1 LELRVIKAFS
11 FLSLLVF
18 SCLSAFASDSA
29 PAPTPPSAEVI
40 KLIGKVTL
48 DDTPLKVGD
57 IINKRGMI
65 TTSDKSYIQFKIDKW
80 KNNISIGAN
89 SKMDLNFSDEKKYT
103 LEKGHCRWKS
113 FAPSEVKG
121 KIFTK
126 NSALGVRGTD
136 FLLKFNSTFGETEVI
151 MFDGAVFF
159 ENSAD
164 KSNAFEIKKGQ
175 WGGIGG
181 RFGQKMNPPLDLP
194 KEVLDTM
201 ERTIE

>member
-1 LELRVIKAFS
+1 MIKAFS
-11 FLSLLVF
+11 ILTILVLSLNLGHAEEV
-18 SCLSAFASDSA
+18 AVTPAA
-29 PAPTPPSAEVI
+29 PIPPTAEVI

-65 TTSDKSYIQFKIDKW
+65 TTADKSYIQFKIDKW

-103 LEKGHCRWKS
+103 LEKGYCRWKS
-113 FAPSEVKG
+113 FATSESKG

-126 NSALGVRGTD
+126 NSSLGVRGTD

-181 RFGQKMNPPLDLP
+181 RFGQKINPPLDLP

>member
-1 LELRVIKAFS
+1 MIKAFS
-11 FLSLLVF
+11 FLTILIF
-18 SCLSAFASDSA
+18 SWKLALAEEKI
-29 PAPTPPSAEVI
+29 PAPVPPSAEVI

-48 DDTPLKVGD
+48 DDVPLKVGD

-65 TTSDKSYIQFKIDKW
+65 VTDNKSYIQFKIDKW

-103 LEKGHCRWKS
+103 LEKGYCRWKS
-113 FAPSEVKG
+113 FAESESKG

-136 FLLKFNSTFGETEVI
+136 FLLKYNSTFGETEVI
-151 MFDGAVFF
+151 MFDGAVLF

-164 KSNAFEIKKGQ
+164 KSNAFEIKKVNGAESVADLDKKS
-175 WGGIGG
+175 IPHLI
-181 RFGQKMNPPLDLP
+181 FQK
-194 KEVLDTM
+194 KY
-201 ERTIE
+201 